1 VCVMCVSMRSFW
13 VENCWA
19 FVGVCRVWVWALAV
33 YVVVVVLGLVYS
45 GGFNSGFEGEVF
57 LDYVVPTR

>member
-1 VCVMCVSMRSFW
+1 M
-13 VENCWA
+13 
-19 FVGVCRVWVWALAV
+19 WVWALAV

-45 GGFNSGFEGEVF
+45 GGFNGGFEGEVF

>member
-19 FVGVCRVWVWALAV
+19 FVGVCCVWVWALAV

-45 GGFNSGFEGEVF
+45 GGFNIGFEGEVF
-57 LDYVVPTR
+57 LDYVVPT